1 MQTEEFQQV
10 LETVSENQ
18 LNGLRALQQ
27 DTNMYLSHLTQ
38 VISDSTK
45 SPTKD
50 VPKPIPFSGHPDEDI
65 NVLLEHFHAI
75 SLLNKWSQDDCA
87 NLLHI
92 FLKGPA
98 LCYFQ
103 GLDVEVR
110 HNFHAATSALKNH
123 FDDEI
128 ICQSLHLELHN
139 LKQGQNESVT
149 DFCFGLER
157 KFIRLNIKA
166 DFYKLLV
173 FLDGIKP
180 DIRFEVRKSAPQ
192 TYAEAKSLARN
203 FEATSNEELR
213 KTVAPTVA
221 AVGDSPLVGSLEHQ
235 LSALQTQVHVLKCSL
250 SRIESNNFR
259 SRNFSTSLAMPQ
271 ARFQARLQCA
281 NDLPNETLSVTS
293 ADKRVILPVN
303 VVPG

>member
-1 MQTEEFQQV
+1 M
-10 LETVSENQ
+10 
-18 LNGLRALQQ
+18 
-27 DTNMYLSHLTQ
+27 
-38 VISDSTK
+38 
-45 SPTKD
+45 
-50 VPKPIPFSGHPDEDI
+50 
-65 NVLLEHFHAI
+65 LLEHFNAI
-75 SLLNKWSQDDCA
+75 SSLNKWSQDDCA

-98 LCYFQ
+98 ICYFQ

-128 ICQSLHLELHN
+128 TRRSLHLELHN

-203 FEATSNEELR
+203 FEAASNEKLR

-221 AVGDSPLVGSLEHQ
+221 AVGDAPLVGSLEHQ
-235 LSALQTQVHVLKCSL
+235 LSALQTQVNVLKRSL
-250 SRIESNNFR
+250 SRIELNNFR
-259 SRNFSTSLAMPQ
+259 SRNLLTSFSRNA
-271 ARFQARLQCA
+271 
-281 NDLPNETLSVTS
+281 
-293 ADKRVILPVN
+293 
-303 VVPG
+303 